1 MDTQKPLVNSRAVFG
16 IILIILGGL
25 FMLENY
31 GLFDFT
37 IPRIIWDWRSI
48 LIIIGLFLIITSRNR
63 NAGVILIVIGGVGF
77 LPEYWP
83 VLLILLGL
91 YIVMKQ
97 NNISAK
103 IFNQNHHNNNN
114 NHSASSSEDYL
125 NDVAIFGGGKKI
137 IQSENFKGG
146 KITAIFGGS
155 EIDLF
160 DCTLAD
166 GVNYLDVVA
175 VFGGTTLYVPK
186 DWKVE
191 LDLVPIFGGFSDN
204 RRKDPNLTPNNNKKL
219 IIKGLVLFGG
229 GEIKD

>member
-1 MDTQKPLVNSRAVFG
+1 MEPQKPLVNSRAVFG
-16 IILIILGGL
+16 IVLIILGGL
-25 FMLENY
+25 FMLDNY

-37 IPRIIWDWRSI
+37 IPHIVWDWRSI
-48 LIIIGLFLIITSRNR
+48 LIMIGAFLLVTSRNR
-63 NAGVILIVIGGVGF
+63 GAGIILIAIGGLGF

-97 NNISAK
+97 NNISSKLFSHASDSH
-103 IFNQNHHNNNN
+103 NQ
-114 NHSASSSEDYL
+114 SASAATEDYL

-160 DCTLAD
+160 DCNLAD

-175 VFGGTTLYVPK
+175 IFGGTTLFLPK

-204 RRKDPNLTPNNNKKL
+204 RRKDPNLTPNINKKL
-219 IIKGLVLFGG
+219 VIKGLVLFGG